1 MRKKSEAKRQEIL
14 QAANEVFR
22 KTGYERASMDE
33 ISAQVGCS
41 KATLYSHFASKEELL
56 YVVLTETTD
65 PDFLATYATLKP
77 GSPIRPTLRQFGER
91 LLTLLYSAELQ
102 SLRRLVIAEAG
113 RSDIGKRCYELGP
126 AHSIAAVTEFLRNAT
141 TEGQIRKCDPRLAAM
156 HLHGLLEAEWLYP
169 ILFQTL
175 SRPSREQIRTAVD
188 NAVIVFLSAYG
199 TGDSVDRSGSAGVRR
214 VSGALKRARHDKP
227 RRVSKS

>member
-1 MRKKSEAKRQEIL
+1 MRKKSETKRQEIL
-14 QAANEVFR
+14 QAADEVFR

-65 PDFLATYATLKP
+65 PAFRATYAALKP
-77 GSPIRPTLRQFGER
+77 GTPLRPTLQQFGEQ
-91 LLTLLYSAELQ
+91 LLRLLYSPELQ

-126 AHSIAAVTEFLRNAT
+126 AQSIAAVTEFLRDAMA
-141 TEGQIRKCDPRLAAM
+141 ESQIRKCDPRVAAM
-156 HLHGLLEAEWLYP
+156 HLHGLLEAEWIYP

-175 SRPSREQIRTAVD
+175 SCPSREQIRKTVD
-188 NAVIVFLSAYG
+188 NAVTVFLSAYAPR
-199 TGDSVDRSGSAGVRR
+199 DSVARSGTAGAGKVSSAFNRT
-214 VSGALKRARHDKP
+214 RHDMP
-227 RRVSKS
+227 RRVAKS